1 MPVNQRRITF
11 YCERNVRE
19 AFSETMKC
27 CEANRFIRTRS
38 SVASVKTQSDEAV
51 RTISEV
57 VTQLSLLCRC
67 IFYQSQSS
75 SRDEDEDRLFLF
87 FPVTRAYSYCLFY
100 FLLLPSNSFSLMNC
114 GQRQLNQEGK
124 ELFNSFVFWVVAFMI
139 GVCLGDHQV
148 GARAGTTG
156 TTDSRAFSWQTLSF
170 SLE

>member
-27 CEANRFIRTRS
+27 CEADRFIRTRG
-38 SVASVKTQSDEAV
+38 SVAFVKMQSDEAV
-51 RTISEV
+51 TTILEV

-114 GQRQLNQEGK
+114 GQCQLNQEGK
-124 ELFNSFVFWVVAFMI
+124 ELFNSFVFWVVSFPLVAFMI
-139 GVCLGDHQV
+139 GVYLGDHQV
-148 GARAGTTG
+148 GGRAGPH
-156 TTDSRAFSWQTLSF
+156 
-170 SLE
+170 